1 MRLTLRQLEVF
12 CAICQGGGVTAASSE
27 ISISQSAASQ
37 ALADLESSL
46 DGVLFLRAGR
56 RLVLNNR
63 GRALLPQALEL
74 LERAREIEAQLR
86 DGASLPIKVR
96 LAASQTIGNQLLPPM
111 VSQFVA
117 QHPAAS
123 IEVMIANTSSVIEAV
138 ATFRAD
144 AGFIEGICDDTDLF
158 SYPWREDE
166 LVIVASPHHPLV
178 RKRNLAA
185 VHFAAVQW
193 VLREAG
199 SGTREVLLQAAQQ
212 ARFGVRNALTMGHNE
227 AIQAAVIAGAG
238 IGCLSRS
245 VVAPALRRG
254 ELKALRTPFLD
265 LTRKLHLVLHRR
277 RYVGAGL
284 CAVLNA
290 CDAKL
295 GK

>member
-12 CAICQGGGVTAASSE
+12 CSICQCGGVTAASSE
-27 ISISQSAASQ
+27 ISICQSAASQ

-46 DGVLFLRAGR
+46 DGVLFQRAGR
-56 RLVLNNR
+56 RLILNNR
-63 GRALLPQALEL
+63 GRALLPRALEL
-74 LERAREIEAQLR
+74 LERAREIEVQLR

-96 LAASQTIGNQLLPPM
+96 LAASQTIGNHLLPSM
-111 VSQFVA
+111 VSQFIA
-117 QHPAAS
+117 QHPAAI
-123 IEVMIANTSSVIEAV
+123 IEVMIANTGSVIEAV

-144 AGFIEGICDDTDLF
+144 AGFIEGICDNADLL
-158 SYPWREDE
+158 SYPWHEDE
-166 LVIVASPHHPLV
+166 LVVVVAPDDPLT
-178 RKRNLAA
+178 RKRNLSVAHLAA
-185 VHFAAVQW
+185 AQW

-199 SGTREVLLQAAQQ
+199 SGTREVLLQAAQK
-212 ARFGVRNALTMGHNE
+212 ARFEVRNALAMGHNE
-227 AIQAAVIAGAG
+227 AVQAAVIAGAG

-265 LTRKLHLVLHRR
+265 LTRQLHLVLHRH
-277 RYVGAGL
+277 RYIGAGL
-284 CAVLNA
+284 RAVLNA